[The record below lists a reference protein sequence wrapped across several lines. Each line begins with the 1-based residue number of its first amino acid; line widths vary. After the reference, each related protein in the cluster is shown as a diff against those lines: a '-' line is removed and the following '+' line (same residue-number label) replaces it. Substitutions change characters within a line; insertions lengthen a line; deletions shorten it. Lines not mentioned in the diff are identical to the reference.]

1 MGALGHFIEREG
13 VPTAQISLIREH
25 TAAIRPPRAL
35 WVPFMLGRPFGAP
48 NEPDFQRTVLRALL
62 ALFEWPSGPVLE
74 DFFEEAPASHAGA
87 TAFASPVRFAQP
99 EGGADGPGEAVR
111 REIAQLAPWYE
122 MARRRRGRTTVGV
135 SGLAIE
141 EAASHAVSYLGGS
154 PRPPYADGISAG
166 VALKRACDDLK
177 AYYYEAVAARPGSL
191 TAQVVDH
198 WFWHE
203 TAAAK
208 VFLALQQVCLNSP
221 DTSLRP
227 LGEIALVPQAIVH
240 MRVEPHQAPRNL
252 DAHAGR
258 RAPALSSPSRSEASS
273 RKERS

>member
-48 NEPDFQRTVLRALL
+48 NEPDFQRMVLRALL
-62 ALFEWPSGPVLE
+62 ALFERQSGPVLDDFPE
-74 DFFEEAPASHAGA
+74 DAPASDGDQ
-87 TAFASPVRFAQP
+87 TAFAAPVRLARA
-99 EGGADGPGEAVR
+99 EGDPDDPGAAMR
-111 REIAQLAPWYE
+111 REIAQLAPWYDI
-122 MARRRRGRTTVGV
+122 ARMRRGRTTVGV

-141 EAASHAVSYLGGS
+141 DAASYAASYLDAS
-154 PRPPYADGISAG
+154 PLPPYAEGISAG

-177 AYYYEAVAARPGSL
+177 AYYYEAVAARPENL
-191 TAQVVDH
+191 TAQAIDD
-198 WFWHE
+198 WFWRE

-208 VFLALQQVCLNSP
+208 VFLALQQACLHSA

-227 LGEIALVPQAIVH
+227 LGDLALVPRAIFH
-240 MRVEPHQAPRNL
+240 TLVEPYQT
-252 DAHAGR
+252 GR
-258 RAPALSSPSRSEASS
+258 SA
-273 RKERS
+273 